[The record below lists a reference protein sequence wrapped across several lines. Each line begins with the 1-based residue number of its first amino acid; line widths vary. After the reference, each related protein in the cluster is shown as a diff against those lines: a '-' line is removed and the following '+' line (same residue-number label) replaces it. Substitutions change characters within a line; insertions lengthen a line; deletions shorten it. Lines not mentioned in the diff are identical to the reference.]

1 MMRVG
6 ILFFTLL
13 IFSPLG
19 FSAAQEGSVKVV
31 NEVGVLIEEA
41 RQSPDWLYIGET
53 KHGYVGFMGK
63 DRFSV
68 NGPERRAWTKVFVRG
83 GEQVRT
89 VKGKIQTLIYRLT
102 HRIYDCSLNRVSDI
116 RSVDYFEDGTN
127 ESIDYATFYKSY
139 PDKRWTEIVP
149 GSIGDVLL
157 KFVCE
162 YDPAGS

>member
-1 MMRVG
+1 MMRRG
-6 ILFFTLL
+6 YIFLTIFILFGV
-13 IFSPLG
+13 SY
-19 FSAAQEGSVKVV
+19 AQAQTDSVKVV

-41 RQSPDWLYIGET
+41 KQDPDWLYIGQT

-63 DRFSV
+63 VRFEI

-83 GEQVRT
+83 GEQVKT
-89 VKGKIQTLIYRLT
+89 VKGKVQILIYRLT
-102 HRIYDCSLNRVSDI
+102 HRIYDCTLNRVSDI
-116 RSVDYFEDGTN
+116 RSVDYYEDGTSEN
-127 ESIDYATFYKSY
+127 IDYTSFYKTY

-162 YDPAGS
+162 YDSSKS